1 MDLQHLAII
10 MDGNGRWA
18 EKRGLPRSSGHLEG
32 GKAAVKV
39 ISSCLGRIPYLTL
52 FCSSTENWKRPR
64 TEVDYLMN
72 LIADRA
78 IAEIPEAKEKGIR
91 ILHLGSREG
100 LPEAVLKALDKAV
113 METSECRNLTLQLA
127 INYGGHD
134 EITRAVR
141 KAYSS
146 GQHDFSEKSILSYLD
161 NPEVPSPDYIA
172 RSGGEKRLSGFM
184 LYQSSYAEIG
194 FYDKLWPDWDGSM
207 IDEIIRDYDS
217 RNRRFGG
224 I

>member
-1 MDLQHLAII
+1 
-10 MDGNGRWA
+10 
-18 EKRGLPRSSGHLEG
+18 
-32 GKAAVKV
+32 
-39 ISSCLGRIPYLTL
+39 
-52 FCSSTENWKRPR
+52 
-64 TEVDYLMN
+64 MN
-72 LIADRA
+72 LFADRA
-78 IAEIPEAKEKGIR
+78 IAEIPAAKEKGIR

-100 LPEAVLKALDKAV
+100 LPEAVLKVLDKAV

>member
-1 MDLQHLAII
+1 MTFQ
-10 MDGNGRWA
+10 
-18 EKRGLPRSSGHLEG
+18 S
-32 GKAAVKV
+32 
-39 ISSCLGRIPYLTL
+39 
-52 FCSSTENWKRPR
+52 
-64 TEVDYLMN
+64 
-72 LIADRA
+72 
-78 IAEIPEAKEKGIR
+78 
-91 ILHLGSREG
+91 
-100 LPEAVLKALDKAV
+100 
-113 METSECRNLTLQLA
+113 
-127 INYGGHD
+127 
-134 EITRAVR
+134 
-141 KAYSS
+141 SS
-146 GQHDFSEKSILSYLD
+146 GQHDFSEESILSSLD

>member
-18 EKRGLPRSSGHLEG
+18 EKKGLPRSSGHLEG

-52 FCSSTENWKRPR
+52 FCFSTENWKRPR
-64 TEVDYLMN
+64 
-72 LIADRA
+72 
-78 IAEIPEAKEKGIR
+78 
-91 ILHLGSREG
+91 G